1 MNDKVK
7 LELVKIGVVK
17 EYDFDHAL
25 NIMRLDKYNDFK
37 VVGNHEFINNEL
49 IIKPSTGDSK
59 EPDKPSKRT
68 KGRKV
73 RKPSKDSNAGL

>member
-17 EYDFDHAL
+17 EYEFNHAL

-37 VVGNHEFINNEL
+37 VVGNHEFKDNEL
-49 IIKPSTGDSK
+49 IIKPSKRGRKKSS
-59 EPDKPSKRT
+59 KPSTGKEGTELRES
-68 KGRKV
+68 
-73 RKPSKDSNAGL
+73 SKDIDPSV